1 MKTFETRFSPGRS
14 AVPQTGQFTA
24 FPVVFLFFAGIVFS
38 VPDLFCLKYSV
49 LKYINAAI
57 IIVAAIPIRR
67 KSIIFLEV

>member
-14 AVPQTGQFTA
+14 AVPQTGQFTVLPA
-24 FPVVFLFFAGIVFS
+24 VFLFFAGDVFF
-38 VPDLFCLKYSV
+38 VPDFFCLKYSC